1 MTKQQEYANALRGI
15 ADFIEAHPDIE
26 VPSTEIACYS
36 MDERLD
42 AARVL
47 ASLKPCKKRYS
58 DSLFFIEREFG
69 PITLQY
75 VFSRKQVCTRRV
87 VGTKVIPA
95 QSIPAQE
102 IPERVEEIV
111 EWDCGEPLLPQ
122 AEAQAA

>member
-1 MTKQQEYANALRGI
+1 MTKQQEYANALRAI
-15 ADFIEAHPDIE
+15 ADFIEAHPDIA
-26 VPSTEIACYS
+26 VPTGALACYS
-36 MDERLD
+36 MDERED

-47 ASLKPCKKRYS
+47 AALKPCNKKYS
-58 DSLFFIEREFG
+58 DNLFRIERAFG
-69 PITLQY
+69 PITLEY
-75 VFSRKQVCTRRV
+75 VFYRDKVCTKRV

-95 QSIPAQE
+95 QSIPALE